1 MADETAIRSEYA
13 ARREHFRNK
22 NSDLARLANRLAN
35 LRLGLFLLMLAG
47 GLVVILLP
55 GIAVAGWFL
64 LAVGLIGF
72 GLAVVRHEAAK
83 TELCRTS
90 EMAIINQTALDRID
104 RRWSRLA
111 TVEVAKELV
120 SLPEAIDLDLFG
132 NASLFQLMNT
142 TSSPGGRRALS
153 HWLVEPAPANEI
165 LRRQT
170 AAKELAPRLELRQ
183 QLQLQ
188 GLPLRR
194 TSSDPDTFCNWVE
207 SEAWL
212 PRYRW
217 IIWCARVSPLLLV
230 TSLLLF
236 VLGWIPATVWL
247 IPATFNIIVSF
258 RWLPQVHA
266 IFDRISLGENAFRD
280 YANLFEVI
288 VQGDYKCETL
298 CELKAK
304 CILAGKSASEQLS
317 RLDRLLGMTNLR
329 HSTMSHLP
337 IQAILMWDFH
347 AIDLLERWQSEV
359 RKHARQWLD
368 ALAEFE
374 ALAAIASLHH
384 DHPEWSFPQPA
395 TTAEPK
401 LVCRDIGH
409 PLILPGQ
416 VVTNDIEIGPPGT
429 FVLVTGSNMSGKST
443 LLRSLGTNIVLAQAG
458 APVCAAE
465 MSLPPL
471 ILGTSFRVRDS
482 LADGVSFFMA
492 ELRRLK
498 QIVDLAAAC
507 QQRGQGTMIFLMDE
521 ILQGTNSTERHLAV
535 KRVLQHLTRQLAIGA
550 IATHD
555 LSLADEHEL
564 ETVCTPVHFREHFSG
579 QGQSAHME
587 FDYQLRSGV
596 APTTNA
602 LKLLE
607 IVGLDDSSEQQS

>member
-1 MADETAIRSEYA
+1 
-13 ARREHFRNK
+13 
-22 NSDLARLANRLAN
+22 
-35 LRLGLFLLMLAG
+35 
-47 GLVVILLP
+47 
-55 GIAVAGWFL
+55 
-64 LAVGLIGF
+64 
-72 GLAVVRHEAAK
+72 
-83 TELCRTS
+83 
-90 EMAIINQTALDRID
+90 
-104 RRWSRLA
+104 
-111 TVEVAKELV
+111 
-120 SLPEAIDLDLFG
+120 
-132 NASLFQLMNT
+132 
-142 TSSPGGRRALS
+142 
-153 HWLVEPAPANEI
+153 
-165 LRRQT
+165 
-170 AAKELAPRLELRQ
+170 
-183 QLQLQ
+183 
-188 GLPLRR
+188 
-194 TSSDPDTFCNWVE
+194 
-207 SEAWL
+207 
-212 PRYRW
+212 
-217 IIWCARVSPLLLV
+217 
-230 TSLLLF
+230 
-236 VLGWIPATVWL
+236 
-247 IPATFNIIVSF
+247 
-258 RWLPQVHA
+258 
-266 IFDRISLGENAFRD
+266 
-280 YANLFEVI
+280 
-288 VQGDYKCETL
+288 
-298 CELKAK
+298 
-304 CILAGKSASEQLS
+304 
-317 RLDRLLGMTNLR
+317 MTNLR

-482 LADGVSFFMA
+482 LTDGVSFF
-492 ELRRLK
+492 
-498 QIVDLAAAC
+498 LAAAC
-507 QQRGQGTMIFLMDE
+507 QRRRQGTMIFLMDE

-555 LSLADEHEL
+555 LSLADENEL

-587 FDYQLRSGV
+587 FDYQLRPGV

-607 IVGLDDSSEQQS
+607 IVGLADSSEPQS